1 MNVTLHRVEVWATTT
16 PNATTNAPVTLS
28 LSKGA
33 PPNSIAVLEYE
44 PRRARG
50 VTIVAGHG
58 YSSSKQN
65 LDGLCAFLASHGFG
79 VYSLDF
85 PGHKLGASGG
95 YLRSV
100 YDLFA
105 AMEATVRFARERGPH
120 TVYALGHSMGATTAL
135 CVAGRDPSLAGAIS
149 IATGYGRPSV
159 LDALA
164 ARGVVDL
171 RSSYVDGLTLQEIA
185 HEWQPLVDEALP
197 RLAGRPVLFVAAE
210 RDGMVSRSSVSEL
223 YDRASEPKTFATV
236 ASDHTFA
243 GDNSRTAVLQW
254 LNALHPRTA
263 APPADAAATPLIDAP
278 L

>member
-1 MNVTLHRVEVWATTT
+1 VNVTLHRVDA
-16 PNATTNAPVTLS
+16 
-28 LSKGA
+28 GF
-33 PPNSIAVLEYE
+33 NSVAVLEYE
-44 PRRARG
+44 ARRARD
-50 VTIVAGHG
+50 VTLVVGHG

-95 YLRSV
+95 HLRGAG
-100 YDLFA
+100 DLLD
-105 AMEATVRFARERGPH
+105 AMDAVVRFARERGAQ
-120 TVYALGHSMGATTAL
+120 TLYTLGHSMGAMTAL
-135 CVAGRDPSLAGAIS
+135 CIASRDGAIAGSVS

-171 RSSYVDGLTLQEIA
+171 RSSYVDGVSLPQLA
-185 HEWQPLVDEALP
+185 PEWDPLIDAALP
-197 RLAGRPVLFVAAE
+197 RLAGRPVLFIAAE
-210 RDGMVSRSSVSEL
+210 RDGMVSRASVEEL
-223 YDRASEPKTFATV
+223 YARAGEPKTLATV

-254 LNALHPRTA
+254 LGALHPRRA
-263 APPADAAATPLIDAP
+263 GAEPVATPLVDAP

>member
-1 MNVTLHRVEVWATTT
+1 LDREHAIVNVMLHRVDAGFNHVA
-16 PNATTNAPVTLS
+16 A
-28 LSKGA
+28 
-33 PPNSIAVLEYE
+33 LEYE
-44 PRRARG
+44 ARRPRN

-79 VYSLDF
+79 VYALDF

-95 YLRSV
+95 RLRGV
-100 YDLFA
+100 HDLFD
-105 AMEATVRFARERGPH
+105 AMEAVVRFARERGAQ
-120 TVYALGHSMGATTAL
+120 TVYPLGHSMGATTAL
-135 CVAGRDPSLAGAIS
+135 CVAGRDPSLAGAVS
-149 IATGYGRPSV
+149 IATGYGRPTV

-171 RSSYVDGLTLQEIA
+171 RSSYVDGPTLQEIA

-210 RDGMVSRSSVSEL
+210 RDGMVSRASVSEL

-254 LNALHPRTA
+254 LNALHPRA
-263 APPADAAATPLIDAP
+263 AGMRATNAPATPLVDAP

>member
-1 MNVTLHRVEVWATTT
+1 MNVTLHRVDA
-16 PNATTNAPVTLS
+16 
-28 LSKGA
+28 GF
-33 PPNSIAVLEYE
+33 NSVAVLEYE
-44 PRRARG
+44 ARRVRS
-50 VTIVAGHG
+50 VTLVVGHG

-65 LDGLCAFLASHGFG
+65 LDGLCAFLASHGFA

-95 YLRSV
+95 RLRGAG
-100 YDLFA
+100 DLLD
-105 AMEATVRFARERGPH
+105 AMEAVARFARGRGAQ
-120 TVYALGHSMGATTAL
+120 TLYTLGHSMGAMTAL
-135 CVAGRDPSLAGAIS
+135 CVAGRDDAIAGAVS

-171 RSSYVDGLTLQEIA
+171 RSSYVDGATLPELA
-185 HEWQPLVDEALP
+185 HEWDPLVDVALP
-197 RLAGRPVLFVAAE
+197 RLAGRPVLFIAAE
-210 RDGMVSRSSVSEL
+210 RDGMVSRASVEEL
-223 YDRASEPKTFATV
+223 YARAGEPKTLVTV

-254 LNALHPRTA
+254 LGAMHPRRA
-263 APPADAAATPLIDAP
+263 AGEPVTTPLVDAP

>member
-1 MNVTLHRVEVWATTT
+1 MNVSLHRVDAGDNQV
-16 PNATTNAPVTLS
+16 
-28 LSKGA
+28 
-33 PPNSIAVLEYE
+33 AVLEYE
-44 PRRARG
+44 ARRARG

-95 YLRSV
+95 RLRSV
-100 YDLFA
+100 DDLFG
-105 AMEATVRFARERGPH
+105 AMETVVRFARERGAQIA
-120 TVYALGHSMGATTAL
+120 YALGHSMGATTAL
-135 CVAGRDPSLAGAIS
+135 CVAGHDASLAGAIS

-159 LDALA
+159 LDTLA

-171 RSSYVDGLTLQEIA
+171 RSSYVDGLTLQALA

-197 RLAGRPVLFVAAE
+197 MLAGRPVLFVAAE
-210 RDGMVSRSSVSEL
+210 RDGMVSRASVSEL
-223 YDRASEPKTFATV
+223 YERASEPKTFATV

-254 LNALHPRTA
+254 LNLLHPRGALGAAA
-263 APPADAAATPLIDAP
+263 APATPLIDAP

>member
-1 MNVTLHRVEVWATTT
+1 MNVTLHRVPAVAAVAR
-16 PNATTNAPVTLS
+16 NLDVTLS
-28 LSKGA
+28 LSEAEG
-33 PPNSIAVLEYE
+33 NQVTVLEYE
-44 PRRARG
+44 ARRARG

-65 LDGLCAFLASHGFG
+65 LDGLCAFLAGHGFG

-95 YLRSV
+95 RLRTV
-100 YDLFA
+100 FDLFD
-105 AMEATVRFARERGPH
+105 AMEAVVRLARERGAQI
-120 TVYALGHSMGATTAL
+120 VYSLGHSMGATTAL
-135 CVAGRDPSLAGAIS
+135 CVAGRDPSLAGAVS
-149 IATGYGRPSV
+149 IATGYGRPTV

-185 HEWQPLVDEALP
+185 QQWEPLVDEALP

-210 RDGMVSRSSVSEL
+210 RDGMVSRASVNEL
-223 YDRASEPKTFATV
+223 YERAGEPKTFVTV

-243 GDNSRTAVLQW
+243 GENSRTAVLQW
-254 LNALHPRTA
+254 LNALHPRFAT
-263 APPADAAATPLIDAP
+263 PPARAAATPFIDAS